1 MKKLITIC
9 STSFTVVML
18 LTTLLVGTDMSPN
31 INRLIILQLF
41 LMSLTISVL
50 LVLLDKLED
59 KIGEYCESNL
69 IRGILS
75 RIIICYLVVFFEG
88 IYFKMF
94 DFSFHSLLSISPIVL
109 IAFIVTYIV
118 SYMICYKDTEE
129 INEVIKRKK
138 DIK

>member
-31 INRLIILQLF
+31 IDRLIILQLF

-50 LVLLDKLED
+50 LVLLDKFED
-59 KIGEYCESNL
+59 KMSEYYESSL
-69 IRGILS
+69 IRDILS
-75 RIIICYLVVFFEG
+75 RIIICYFVVFFEG

-94 DFSFHSLLSISPIVL
+94 DFSFYSLLSISPIVL

-118 SYMICYKDTEE
+118 SYMICYKETEE

>member
-41 LMSLTISVL
+41 LMSLTISIL

-59 KIGEYCESNL
+59 KIGEYYESNL

-75 RIIICYLVVFFEG
+75 RIIICYFVVFFEG

-94 DFSFHSLLSISPIVL
+94 DFSLHSLLSISPIVL

-118 SYMICYKDTEE
+118 SYMICYKETEE

>member
-31 INRLIILQLF
+31 IDRLIILQLF

-50 LVLLDKLED
+50 LVLLDKFEN
-59 KIGEYCESNL
+59 KMSEYYESSL

-88 IYFKMF
+88 VYFKMF
-94 DFSFHSLLSISPIVL
+94 DFSFYSLLSISPIVI

-118 SYMICYKDTEE
+118 SYMICYKETEE

-138 DIK
+138 NIK